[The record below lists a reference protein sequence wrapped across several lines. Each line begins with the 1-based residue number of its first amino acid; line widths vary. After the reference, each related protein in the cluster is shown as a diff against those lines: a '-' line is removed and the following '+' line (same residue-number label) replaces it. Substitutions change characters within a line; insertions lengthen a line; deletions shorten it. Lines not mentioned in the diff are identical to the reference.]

1 MAGLLSQWI
10 KDSEKFEMQR
20 SYRVLD
26 QDNYAFLNRQ
36 ADFYITL
43 LNKMFFLLEEV
54 EDGNYAARMEEIL
67 EVAKGLAIY
76 SDRDTQELF
85 EHIDKR
91 ENMLY
96 VAAVY
101 YLAGYEAIASLLLR
115 DCQLTEINNTYG
127 KLIAYLIRGGKD
139 NYPETEDANE
149 KDLFESLEAFLSF
162 GVKDMLEEAEKYV
175 LEHCE
180 KMEFGSLDEFFD
192 CYVFK
197 HVLRKFSS
205 DNLWYDLEKAEPDV
219 DWSDYVDYSRKQGIL
234 QFLPSQRDA
243 IQKGLLTY
251 KRSFSLKMP
260 TSAGKSYITELLI
273 YSELQKNP
281 DAKVLY
287 LAPLR
292 SLSHELNER
301 YEMVGH
307 ELGFESFAA
316 YGGNSST
323 LDNNKLEEAGLF
335 ITTPEF
341 FASMEGGDEELL
353 DKFTLVICDEGQLLD
368 SLTRGTNYELL
379 LSRIKSRGVA
389 RFLFISAII
398 PNIEDV
404 NTWLGGS
411 EQQVGDSR
419 YRPCEIKLAMA
430 EKIQR
435 NVCLHVYSPDL
446 EHVDYNVES
455 FLNGRENVHIGIN
468 SKITRSVAL
477 GLKSVSAG
485 STLIFTYSKG
495 GKYGCE
501 RVCDELENV
510 IGTNDYGSRL
520 IDDGN
525 RNQMEMLHEYVSYQ
539 YGAEYPLSRYLHRG
553 FAYHN
558 GGLPQDVRE
567 YIEDYYRKKWLKI
580 LVSNST
586 LAEGVNLPIRTLV
599 VYHLR
604 RYNNRTRSLELIPST
619 EIRNIVGRV
628 GRAGREKY
636 GLVILPDDNQEVF
649 DTVVEA
655 MKGDGIHAI
664 RGIFYEVIQLL
675 SRNLNKPTDE
685 QVNEILVDLGASS
698 AIDQMIYRHYGGAEV
713 DVVEESISD
722 SLAFHLSDEHSKRYI
737 RQAFRVRKD
746 RIDTSITSEEQ
757 LALLKQAGMEL
768 EDFMQMENNFSEEDL
783 EGLRTEDLTNVAWL
797 KTILTL
803 VYTFPTI
810 ASEYE
815 NLVQEI
821 KDVIE
826 DKTEFAN
833 FVKLWLTGSQYW
845 QIAESMDMDVDSV
858 MGLLNH
864 FQYHFHMRLQGLIR
878 YIGAKYEFT
887 DDSLSLLPECVKH
900 GICYDTHTALI
911 KSGLRDRI
919 ALHKVAQYVK
929 EQGIGYSTAGGLRRK
944 IRKQRED
951 INAYIGMTDIPCL
964 TKEKIVGWLGK

>member
-20 SYRVLD
+20 SYHVLD

-54 EDGNYAARMEEIL
+54 EDGNYAARTEELL

-76 SDRDTQELF
+76 SDKDTQTLF

-101 YLAGYEAIASLLLR
+101 YLAGYEAIASLLLK

-127 KLIAYLIRGGKD
+127 KLIAYLIRGGND
-139 NYPETEDANE
+139 DYPETEDSSE

-162 GVKDMLEEAEKYV
+162 GIKNMLEEAEEHV
-175 LEHCE
+175 LERCD
-180 KMEFGSLDEFFD
+180 KMEFASLDEFFD

-197 HVLRKFSS
+197 HVLRKFTI
-205 DNLWYDLEKAEPDV
+205 DNLWYDLKRAEPEV
-219 DWSDYVDYSRKQGIL
+219 DWSDYVDYSRSQGIL

-251 KRSFSLKMP
+251 EHSFSLKMP

-292 SLSHELNER
+292 SLSHELSER
-301 YEMVGH
+301 YEMVGKA
-307 ELGFESFAA
+307 LGFDSFAA

-323 LDNNKLEEAGLF
+323 LDSNKLEEASLF

-411 EQQVGDSR
+411 DQQVGDSR

-446 EHVDYNVES
+446 EYIDYNVES
-455 FLNGRENVHIGIN
+455 FLNRRENVHVGIN

-495 GKYGCE
+495 GRYGCE
-501 RVCDELENV
+501 RVCNELENV
-510 IGTNDYGSRL
+510 IETFDYGSRL

-567 YIEDYYRKKWLKI
+567 CIEDYYRKKWLKI

-604 RYNNRTRSLELIPST
+604 RYNNRTQSLELIPST

-675 SRNLNKPTDE
+675 SRNLNQPTDE
-685 QVNEILVDLGASS
+685 EVNEILVDLGASS

-722 SLAFHLSDEHSKRYI
+722 SLAFHLSDNNSKEYI

-746 RIDTSITSEEQ
+746 RIDASITSDEQ
-757 LALLKQAGMEL
+757 LALLKQTGMEL
-768 EDFMQMENNFSEEDL
+768 EDFMQLENNFSGENLDGLNSEDVVDEE
-783 EGLRTEDLTNVAWL
+783 WL
-797 KTILTL
+797 NKVLSLI
-803 VYTFPTI
+803 YTFPTI
-810 ASEYE
+810 QPEY
-815 NLVQEI
+815 NYLSQDV
-821 KDVIE
+821 KDIIE
-826 DKTEFAN
+826 DKEIYAAFL
-833 FVKLWLTGSQYW
+833 KLWLIGKQYW
-845 QIAESMDMDVDSV
+845 QIAEELDLPVDDV
-858 MGLLNH
+858 MTLLGH
-864 FQYHFHMRLQGLIR
+864 LQYHFHMRLQGLIR
-878 YIGAKYEFT
+878 YLSVKYEFS
-887 DDSLSLLPECVKH
+887 DDCLSLLPECIKY
-900 GICYDTHTALI
+900 GICNEVHTALI

-919 ALHKVAQYVK
+919 ALHKVAQYVD
-929 EQGIGYSTAGGLRRK
+929 EHEIGFSTVGGLKRK
-944 IRKQRED
+944 IRRQKED
-951 INAYIGMTDIPCL
+951 LEAYLALTDIPRL
-964 TKEKIVGWLGK
+964 SKLKIEKWIA

>member
-26 QDNYAFLNRQ
+26 QDNFAFLNRQ

-43 LNKMFFLLEEV
+43 LNRMFFLLEEV
-54 EDGNYAARMEEIL
+54 EDANYAARTDELL

-85 EHIDKR
+85 EHIDKQ

-96 VAAVY
+96 VAVVY

-115 DCQLTEINNTYG
+115 ECQLAEINNTFG

-139 NYPETEDANE
+139 DYPETEDAGE
-149 KDLFESLEAFLSF
+149 KDLFESLEAFLSL
-162 GVKDMLEEAEKYV
+162 GIKDMLVDAEKHV
-175 LEHCE
+175 LERCE

-197 HVLRKFSS
+197 HVLRKFET
-205 DNLWYDLEKAEPDV
+205 DNLWYDLEKAEPNV

-251 KRSFSLKMP
+251 EHSFSLKMP

-273 YSELQKNP
+273 YSELQKNQ

-292 SLSHELNER
+292 SLSHELSER
-301 YEMVGH
+301 YEMVGQ

-323 LDNNKLEEAGLF
+323 LDSNKLEEAGLF

-404 NTWLGGS
+404 NTWLGGN

-430 EKIQR
+430 EKVQR
-435 NVCLHVYSPDL
+435 NVCLHVYAPDL
-446 EHVDYNVES
+446 EHIDYSVES
-455 FLNGRENVHIGIN
+455 FLNQRENVRIGIQN
-468 SKITRSVAL
+468 KITCSVAL

-501 RVCDELENV
+501 RVCDELLHV
-510 IGTNDYGSRL
+510 IGTYDYSSRL

-525 RNQMEMLHEYVSYQ
+525 RNQIEMLHEYVSYQ
-539 YGAEYPLSRYLHRG
+539 YGAEYPLSRYLYHG
-553 FAYHN
+553 FAFHN

-604 RYNNRTRSLELIPST
+604 RFNNRAKSLELIPST

-636 GLVILPDDNQEVF
+636 GLVILPDNNKEVF
-649 DTVVEA
+649 ETVVEA
-655 MKGDGIHAI
+655 MRGDGIHAI

-675 SRNLNKPTDE
+675 SRNWNEPTDE

-698 AIDQMIYRHYGGAEV
+698 AIDQMIYRHYGGAQV

-722 SLAFHLSDEHSKRYI
+722 SLAFHLSDDNSKEYI

-746 RIDTSITSEEQ
+746 RIDANITSDEQ
-757 LALLKQAGMEL
+757 LALLKQSGIEL
-768 EDFMQMENNFSEEDL
+768 EDFMQMENNFREEDL
-783 EGLRTEDLTNVAWL
+783 DGLRNEEMTDDSWL
-797 KTILTL
+797 KKILTL
-803 VYTFPTI
+803 IYSFPTI
-810 ASEYE
+810 SPEYE
-815 NLVQEI
+815 YLDQEI
-821 KDVIE
+821 KDIIE
-826 DKTEFAN
+826 DKDDFVD
-833 FVKLWLTGSQYW
+833 FVKFWLTGSQYW
-845 QIAESMDMDVDSV
+845 QIAEAMAIKVDSV

-878 YIGAKYEFT
+878 YLGAKYEFT
-887 DDSLSLLPECVKH
+887 DDSLSLLPECVKY
-900 GICYDTHTALI
+900 GIFNETHMALI

-919 ALHKVAQYVK
+919 ALHKVAQYV
-929 EQGIGYSTAGGLRRK
+929 EDQEIGYSTAGGLRRK

-951 INAYIGMTDIPCL
+951 LEAYIGLTDVPQL
-964 TKEKIVGWLGK
+964 TKEKIERWIG

>member
-1 MAGLLSQWI
+1 
-10 KDSEKFEMQR
+10 MQR

-26 QDNYAFLNRQ
+26 QDHYAFLNRQ

-43 LNKMFFLLEEV
+43 LNRMFFLLEEV
-54 EDGNYAARMEEIL
+54 EDGNYAARTEELL

-115 DCQLTEINNTYG
+115 GCQLAEINNTYG

-139 NYPETEDANE
+139 DCPETEDATE
-149 KDLFESLEAFLSF
+149 KDLFETLDTFLTM
-162 GVKDMLEEAEKYV
+162 GVRDMLEEVEKHV
-175 LEHCE
+175 LERCE
-180 KMEFGSLDEFFD
+180 KMEFSSLDEFFD

-205 DNLWYDLEKAEPDV
+205 DNLWYDLEAAEPGV
-219 DWSDYVDYSRKQGIL
+219 DWSDYVDYSRSQGIL

-251 KRSFSLKMP
+251 ERSFSLKMP

-273 YSELQKNP
+273 YSELQKNQ

-292 SLSHELNER
+292 SLSHELSER
-301 YEMVGH
+301 YETVGSA
-307 ELGFESFAA
+307 LGFDSFAA

-323 LDNNKLEEAGLF
+323 LDSNKLEEAGLF

-404 NTWLGGS
+404 NTWLGGT

-430 EKIQR
+430 EKVQR
-435 NVCLHVYSPDL
+435 HVCLHIYAPDL
-446 EHVDYNVES
+446 EHIDYNVES
-455 FLNGRENVHIGIN
+455 FLNRSESVRIGIQ
-468 SKITRSVAL
+468 SKITCSVAL

-501 RVCDELENV
+501 RVCEELLKV
-510 IGTNDYGSRL
+510 IGTHDYGSKL
-520 IDDGN
+520 IDDFN
-525 RNQMEMLHEYVSYQ
+525 RNRMEMLHEYVSYQ

-604 RYNNRTRSLELIPST
+604 RYNSRTRSLELIPST

-636 GLVILPDDNQEVF
+636 GLVILPDNNKEVF

-655 MKGDGIHAI
+655 MRGEGIHAI

-675 SRNLNKPTDE
+675 TLLNDVPSDE
-685 QVNEILVDLGASS
+685 QVNEVLVDLGASS
-698 AIDQMIYRHYGGAEV
+698 AIDQMIYRHYGGNEG

-722 SLAFHLSDEHSKRYI
+722 SLAFHLSDDNSKAYI

-746 RIDTSITSEEQ
+746 RIDANITSEDQ
-757 LALLKQAGMEL
+757 LALLKQTGMEL
-768 EDFMQMENNFSEEDL
+768 EDFMQMENNFGEKDL
-783 EGLRTEDLTNVAWL
+783 DGLRTEDLTDETWL

-803 VYTFPTI
+803 IYSFPTI
-810 ASEYE
+810 APEYE
-815 NLVQEI
+815 YLDQEI

-826 DKTEFAN
+826 DKEDYAS
-833 FVKLWLTGSQYW
+833 FVKLWLTGKQYW
-845 QIAESMDMDVDSV
+845 RIAEAMGMDVESV

-878 YIGAKYEFT
+878 YLGAKYEFT
-887 DDSLSLLPECVKH
+887 DDCLSLLPESVKY
-900 GICYDTHTALI
+900 GICNETHATLI

-919 ALHKVAQYVK
+919 ALHKVAQYVE
-929 EQGIGYSTAGGLRRK
+929 EQEIGYSTAGGLRRK

-951 INAYIGMTDIPCL
+951 LEAYMGLTDIPQL
-964 TKEKIVGWLGK
+964 TREKIERWIG

>member
-1 MAGLLSQWI
+1 MAGMLSQWI

-26 QDNYAFLNRQ
+26 QDNYGFLNRQ
-36 ADFYITL
+36 GDFYITL

-54 EDGNYAARMEEIL
+54 EDGNYAARTEELL
-67 EVAKGLAIY
+67 EVAKGLSIY
-76 SDRDTQELF
+76 SDKDTQELF
-85 EHIDKR
+85 EHVDKR

-115 DCQLTEINNTYG
+115 ECRLTENNNMYG
-127 KLIAYLIRGGKD
+127 RLIAYLIRGGKD
-139 NYPETEDANE
+139 EYPITEDENE
-149 KDLFESLEAFLSF
+149 KDLSEYLNAFLSF
-162 GVKDMLEEAEKYV
+162 GFEEIIIKVE
-175 LEHCE
+175 EHVEERCE
-180 KMEFGSLDEFFD
+180 KMEFASLDEFFD
-192 CYVFK
+192 CYIFK
-197 HVLRKFSS
+197 HVLRKFVI
-205 DNLWYDLEKAEPDV
+205 DNLWYDLKRAEPNV
-219 DWSDYVDYSRKQGIL
+219 DWSDYVDYSRSQGIL

-251 KRSFSLKMP
+251 ERSFSLKMP

-273 YSELQKNP
+273 YSELQKNK

-292 SLSHELNER
+292 SLSHELSER
-301 YEMVGH
+301 YEMVGKA
-307 ELGFESFAA
+307 LGFESFAA

-323 LDNNKLEEAGLF
+323 LDSNQLDEAGLF

-368 SLTRGTNYELL
+368 SLSRGTNYELL

-430 EKIQR
+430 EKVQR

-446 EHVDYNVES
+446 NHIDYNVES
-455 FLNGRENVHIGIN
+455 FLNVRENVRIGIN

-501 RVCDELENV
+501 RVCDELLDV

-520 IDDGN
+520 KDKRN
-525 RNQMEMLHEYVSYQ
+525 RAYVDMLYEYVAFQ
-539 YGAEYPLSRYLHRG
+539 YGHEYPLSRYLHQG

-558 GGLPQDVRE
+558 GGLPQDIRE
-567 YIEDYYRKKWLKI
+567 YIEDYYRKKWIKI

-586 LAEGVNLPIRTLV
+586 LAEGVNLPIRTLI

-604 RYNNRTRSLELIPST
+604 RYNFRTQNWELIPST

-675 SRNLNKPTDE
+675 SRNWNEPTDE
-685 QVNEILVDLGASS
+685 QVNEVLVDLGASS
-698 AIDQMIYRHYGGAEV
+698 AIDQMIYRHYGGAEA

-722 SLAFHLSDEHSKRYI
+722 SLAFHLSDENSKAYI

-746 RIDTSITSEEQ
+746 RIDASITSEEQ
-757 LALLKQAGMEL
+757 LALLKQSGLEL
-768 EDFMQMENNFSEEDL
+768 EDFIQMESAFGEDNL
-783 EGLRTEDLTNVAWL
+783 DELRTEDLTDETWL

-803 VYTFPTI
+803 IYTFPTI
-810 ASEYE
+810 SPEYDY
-815 NLVQEI
+815 LDQEI

-826 DKTEFAN
+826 DKNEYSL
-833 FVKLWLTGSQYW
+833 FVKLWLIGLQYW
-845 QIAESMDMDVDSV
+845 QIAETMAMDVDNV
-858 MGLLNH
+858 IGLLNH
-864 FQYHFHMRLQGLIR
+864 LQYHFHIRLQGLIR
-878 YIGAKYEFT
+878 YLGAKYKFA
-887 DDSLSLLPECVKH
+887 DASLSLLSECVKY
-900 GICYDTHTALI
+900 GICNDVHAALI
-911 KSGLRDRI
+911 KSGLRNRI
-919 ALHKVAQYVK
+919 ALHKITQYVD
-929 EQGIGYSTAGGLRRK
+929 ENEITYHSVGGLRRMMRRQK
-944 IRKQRED
+944 ENVMEYMEQH
-951 INAYIGMTDIPCL
+951 NIPRL
-964 TKEKIVGWLGK
+964 TVEKIGNWIG

>member
-1 MAGLLSQWI
+1 MANLLSQWI

-43 LNKMFFLLEEV
+43 LNKFFFLLEEV
-54 EDGNYAARMEEIL
+54 EDGNYSARSEEL
-67 EVAKGLAIY
+67 LDVAKGLAIY

-85 EHIDKR
+85 EHVDKQ

-115 DCQLTEINNTYG
+115 DCSLSGINNTYG
-127 KLIAYLIRGGKD
+127 KLIAYLLRGGKD
-139 NYPETEDANE
+139 NYPETEDATE
-149 KDLFESLEAFLSF
+149 KDLFESLDAFLSF
-162 GVKDMLEEAEKYV
+162 GARDMLGRVEAHV
-175 LEHCE
+175 ILRCE
-180 KMEFGSLDEFFD
+180 KMEFCSLDEFFD

-197 HVLRKFSS
+197 HVLKKFAT
-205 DNLWYDLEKAEPDV
+205 DNLWYDLDEAEPGI

-251 KRSFSLKMP
+251 ERSFSLKMP

-273 YSELQKNP
+273 YSELHNNKN
-281 DAKVLY
+281 AKVLY

-292 SLSHELNER
+292 SLSHELSER
-301 YEMVGH
+301 YEMVGR

-323 LDNNKLEEAGLF
+323 LDSNKLDEAKLF

-379 LSRIKSRGVA
+379 LSRIKSKGVA

-411 EQQVGDSR
+411 EQEVGDSR
-419 YRPCEIKLAMA
+419 YRPCEIKLAIA
-430 EKIQR
+430 EKVRR
-435 NVCLHVYSPDL
+435 NVCLHVFSPDL
-446 EHVDYNVES
+446 EHIEYNVES

-495 GKYGCE
+495 GKYGCD
-501 RVCDELENV
+501 RVCNELENV
-510 IGTNDYGSRL
+510 IGIYDYGSRL
-520 IDDGN
+520 IDDVN
-525 RNQMEMLHEYVSYQ
+525 RNQIEMLHEYVSYQ
-539 YGAEYPLSRYLHRG
+539 YGLEYPLSRYLHSG

-567 YIEDYYRKKWLKI
+567 YIEDYYRNKWIKI

-586 LAEGVNLPIRTLV
+586 LAEGVNLPIRTLI

-604 RYNNRTRSLELIPST
+604 QFNKRTQIFELIPST

-664 RGIFYEVIQLL
+664 RGIFYEVIQSLG
-675 SRNLNKPTDE
+675 RDLNEPSDE

-698 AIDQMIYRHYGGAEV
+698 AIDQMIYRHYGGNAV
-713 DVVEESISD
+713 DIVEDSISD
-722 SLAFHLSDEHSKRYI
+722 SLAFHLSDEHSKGYI

-746 RIDTSITSEEQ
+746 RIDASVTSDAQ
-757 LALLKQAGMEL
+757 LALLKKTGMEL
-768 EDFMQMENNFSEEDL
+768 EDFMQMENNFGEEDL
-783 EGLRTEDLTNVAWL
+783 EGLRTEDLTEEAWL

-803 VYTFPTI
+803 VYSFPTI

-815 NLVQEI
+815 YLDQEI

-826 DKTEFAN
+826 DKTEFAS

-845 QIAESMDMDVDSV
+845 QIAEAMDMEVDKV
-858 MGLLNH
+858 MGCLNH

-878 YIGAKYEFT
+878 YLGAKYEFRN
-887 DDSLSLLPECVKH
+887 DSLSLLPECVKY
-900 GICYDTHTALI
+900 GICNETHTALI

-919 ALHKVAQYVK
+919 ALHMVAQYVV
-929 EQGIGYSTAGGLRRK
+929 EQEIGYSTAVGLRRK

-951 INAYIGMTDIPCL
+951 LEAYIGLTDAPQL
-964 TKEKIVGWLGK
+964 TREKIKRWIG

>member
-10 KDSEKFEMQR
+10 KDSEKFEIQR

-26 QDNYAFLNRQ
+26 QENYAFLNRQ

-43 LNKMFFLLEEV
+43 LNRMFFLLEEV
-54 EDGNYAARMEEIL
+54 EDTNYAARTEELL
-67 EVAKGLAIY
+67 EMAKGLAIY
-76 SDRDTQELF
+76 SDKDTQELF
-85 EHIDKR
+85 EHINKR

-127 KLIAYLIRGGKD
+127 KLIAFLIRGGKD
-139 NYPETEDANE
+139 NYLETEDANE
-149 KDLFESLEAFLSF
+149 KDLFESLGAFLSL
-162 GVKDMLEEAEKYV
+162 GKRDMLGVVEEHVMER
-175 LEHCE
+175 CE

-197 HVLRKFSS
+197 HVLRKFAT
-205 DNLWYDLEKAEPDV
+205 DNLWYDLEKAEPGV
-219 DWSDYVDYSRKQGIL
+219 DWSDYVDYSRSQGIL

-251 KRSFSLKMP
+251 ERSFSLKMP

-273 YSELQKNP
+273 YSELQKNQ

-292 SLSHELNER
+292 SLSHELSER
-301 YEMVGH
+301 YEMVGK
-307 ELGFESFAA
+307 ELGFDSFAA

-323 LDNNKLEEAGLF
+323 LDSNRLDEAGVF

-404 NTWLGGS
+404 NTWLGGN

-430 EKIQR
+430 EKVQR
-435 NVCLHVYSPDL
+435 NVCLHVYAPDL
-446 EHVDYNVES
+446 VHIDYSVES
-455 FLNGRENVHIGIN
+455 FLNQRENVRIGVQN
-468 SKITRSVAL
+468 KITCSVAL

-501 RVCDELENV
+501 RVCDELLHV
-510 IGTNDYGSRL
+510 IGTYDYSSRL

-525 RNQMEMLHEYVSYQ
+525 RDQMEMLHEYVSYQ
-539 YGAEYPLSRYLHRG
+539 YGAEYPLSRYLHHG

-567 YIEDYYRKKWLKI
+567 YIEDYYRNKWLKI

-636 GLVILPDDNQEVF
+636 GLVILPDNNQEVF

-664 RGIFYEVIQLL
+664 RGIFYDVIQLL
-675 SRNLNKPTDE
+675 SRNLNEPTDD
-685 QVNEILVDLGASS
+685 QVNEILVELGASS

-722 SLAFHLSDEHSKRYI
+722 SLAFHLSDEHSKGYI

-746 RIDTSITSEEQ
+746 RIDASITSEEQ
-757 LALLKQAGMEL
+757 LALLKQTGMEL
-768 EDFMQMENNFSEEDL
+768 EDFMQMENNFREEDL
-783 EGLRTEDLTNVAWL
+783 EGLRTEDLTAETWL

-815 NLVQEI
+815 YLDQEI

-826 DKTEFAN
+826 DKDDYAS
-833 FVKLWLTGSQYW
+833 FVNLWLTGSQYW
-845 QIAESMDMDVDSV
+845 QIAEAMDMDVDNV
-858 MGLLNH
+858 MGLLIH

-878 YIGAKYEFT
+878 YLGAKYEFT
-887 DDSLSLLPECVKH
+887 DDRLSLLPECVKY
-900 GICYDTHTALI
+900 GICNETHTDLI

-919 ALHKVAQYVK
+919 ALHKVAQYVE
-929 EQGIGYSTAGGLRRK
+929 EQEIGYSTASGLRRK
-944 IRKQRED
+944 IRKQKED
-951 INAYIGMTDIPCL
+951 LEAYIGLTDIPQL
-964 TKEKIVGWLGK
+964 TREKIERWIG

>member
-1 MAGLLSQWI
+1 MAELLSHWI
-10 KDSEKFEMQR
+10 KDSEKFELQR
-20 SYRVLD
+20 SYHVLD
-26 QDNYAFLNRQ
+26 QENYAFLNRQ

-54 EDGNYAARMEEIL
+54 EDGNYTARTEDLL
-67 EVAKGLAIY
+67 EVAKGLSIY
-76 SDRDTQELF
+76 SDKDTQELF
-85 EHIDKR
+85 EHVDKQ
-91 ENMLY
+91 ENKLY

-115 DCQLTEINNTYG
+115 DCHVSELSNTYG
-127 KLIAYLIRGGKD
+127 RLIAFLIKGGKD
-139 NYPETEDANE
+139 DYPQTEDTNE
-149 KDLFESLEAFLSF
+149 KALYENLEAFLSF
-162 GVKDMLEEAEKYV
+162 GLKDMLDEVEEYIGNQ
-175 LEHCE
+175 CE
-180 KMEFGSLDEFFD
+180 KMAFGSLDDFFD

-197 HVLRKFSS
+197 HVLRKFTT
-205 DNLWYDLEKAEPDV
+205 DNLWYDLKRAEPDV
-219 DWSDYVDYSRKQGIL
+219 DWSDYVDYSRSQGIL

-251 KRSFSLKMP
+251 ERSFSLKMP

-273 YSELQKNP
+273 YSELQKN
-281 DAKVLY
+281 DEAKVLY

-292 SLSHELNER
+292 SLSHELSER

-307 ELGFESFAA
+307 KLGFESFAA

-323 LDNNKLEEAGLF
+323 LDSDKLDEAGLF

-379 LSRIKSRGVA
+379 LSRIKSKGVA

-430 EKIQR
+430 EKVQR

-446 EHVDYNVES
+446 EHIDYNVES
-455 FLNGRENVHIGIN
+455 FLNSRENVRVGIQN
-468 SKITRSVAL
+468 KITRSVAM
-477 GLKSVSAG
+477 GLKSVAAG

-501 RVCDELENV
+501 RVCNELLSV
-510 IGTNDYGSRL
+510 IETYDYGSRL
-520 IDDGN
+520 IDDN
-525 RNQMEMLHEYVSYQ
+525 NSLQMERLHEYVAYQ
-539 YGAEYPLSRYLHRG
+539 YGADYLLSKYLHRG

-567 YIEDYYRKKWLKI
+567 YIEDYYRKRWLKI

-604 RYNNRTRSLELIPST
+604 RYNQRTRNWDLIPSS

-655 MKGDGIHAI
+655 MRGEGIHAI

-675 SRNLNKPTDE
+675 SRNWDAPTDE
-685 QVNEILVDLGASS
+685 QVNEVLVELGASS
-698 AIDQMIYRHYGGAEV
+698 AIDQMIYRHYGGAEA
-713 DVVEESISD
+713 DVVEVSISD
-722 SLAFHLSDEHSKRYI
+722 SLAFHLSDENSKAYI

-746 RIDTSITSEEQ
+746 RIDENITSEEQ
-757 LALLKQAGMEL
+757 LALLKQTGMEL
-768 EDFMQMENNFSEEDL
+768 EDFMQMENGFVEENL
-783 EGLRTEDLTNVAWL
+783 NELRAEEVTDVDWL
-797 KTILTL
+797 NRVLTL
-803 VYTFPTI
+803 VYSFPSI
-810 ASEYE
+810 ASEYSYMA
-815 NLVQEI
+815 QEI

-826 DKTEFAN
+826 DKEDYAEF
-833 FVKLWLTGSQYW
+833 VRLWLTGEQYW
-845 QIAESMDMDVDSV
+845 QIAEDMDLDVDDV
-858 MGLLNH
+858 MVLLGH
-864 FQYHFHMRLQGLIR
+864 LQYHFHIRLQGLIR
-878 YIGAKYEFT
+878 YVGAKYEFS
-887 DDSLSLLPECVKH
+887 DDCLTLLSECIKY
-900 GICYDTHTALI
+900 GICNETQAALI

-929 EQGIGYSTAGGLRRK
+929 EQEIGFVTAGGLRRK
-944 IRKQRED
+944 IRRQKEHID
-951 INAYIGMTDIPCL
+951 AYMGQTDVPLL
-964 TKEKIVGWLGK
+964 TREKIENWIG

>member
-1 MAGLLSQWI
+1 
-10 KDSEKFEMQR
+10 MQR
-20 SYRVLD
+20 SYHVLD

-36 ADFYITL
+36 DDFYITL
-43 LNKMFFLLEEV
+43 LNRMFFLLEEV
-54 EDGNYAARMEEIL
+54 EDGNYSARAEELL
-67 EVAKGLAIY
+67 EIVKGLAIY

-115 DCQLTEINNTYG
+115 ECQLTEINNVFG
-127 KLIAYLIRGGKD
+127 KLIAYLIRGGKEKLL
-139 NYPETEDANE
+139 ETEDASE
-149 KDLFESLEAFLSF
+149 KELFERLDAFLTL
-162 GVKDMLEEAEKYV
+162 GKKDFLGEVENHVFER
-175 LEHCE
+175 CE

-197 HVLRKFSS
+197 HVLRKFAS
-205 DNLWYDLEKAEPDV
+205 DNLWYDLEKAEPGV
-219 DWSDYVDYSRKQGIL
+219 DWSDYVDYSRSQGIL

-251 KRSFSLKMP
+251 DRSFSLKMP

-273 YSELQKNP
+273 YSELQKNEK
-281 DAKVLY
+281 AKVLY

-292 SLSHELNER
+292 SLSHELSER
-301 YEMVGH
+301 YEMVGKA
-307 ELGFESFAA
+307 LGFDSFAA

-323 LDNNKLEEAGLF
+323 LDSNKLEEAGLF

-368 SLTRGTNYELL
+368 SLKRGTNYELL

-404 NTWLGGS
+404 NTWLGGN
-411 EQQVGDSR
+411 EKQVGDSR

-430 EKIQR
+430 DKIQR
-435 NVCLHVYSPDL
+435 EVCLHVYSPDL
-446 EHVDYNVES
+446 ESINYHIES
-455 FLNGRENVHIGIN
+455 FLNRRENVHIGIHN
-468 SKITRSVAL
+468 KITRSVAL

-495 GKYGCE
+495 GKFGCE
-501 RVCDELENV
+501 RVCDEMLSV
-510 IGTNDYGSRL
+510 IGTYDYRSRL
-520 IDDGN
+520 IDDSN
-525 RNQMEMLHEYVSYQ
+525 RAYVDKLYEYVAYQ
-539 YGAEYPLSRYLHRG
+539 YGTEYPLSRYLHYG

-567 YIEDYYRKKWLKI
+567 YIEDYYRNRWLKI

-604 RYNNRTRSLELIPST
+604 RYNFRTQNWELISST

-655 MKGDGIHAI
+655 IKGEGIHAI
-664 RGIFYEVIQLL
+664 RGIFYDVIQML
-675 SRNLNKPTDE
+675 SREWNEPTDD
-685 QVNEILVDLGASS
+685 QVNEVLVELGASS
-698 AIDQMIYRHYGGAEV
+698 AIDQMIYRHYGGGEL

-722 SLAFHLSDEHSKRYI
+722 SLAFHLSDEHSRGYI
-737 RQAFRVRKD
+737 RQAFRVRKE
-746 RIDTSITSEEQ
+746 RIDANITSEEQ
-757 LALLKQAGMEL
+757 LALLKQTGMEL
-768 EDFMQMENNFSEEDL
+768 EDFMQIEKTLGEGDL
-783 EGLRTEDLTNVAWL
+783 EGLKTEELTDETWL
-797 KTILTL
+797 KTILML
-803 VYTFPTI
+803 IYSFPTI
-810 ASEYE
+810 VPEYGY
-815 NLVQEI
+815 LDQEI
-821 KDVIE
+821 KDIIE
-826 DKTEFAN
+826 DKEEFVS
-833 FVKLWLTGSQYW
+833 FVKFWLTGEQYW
-845 QIAESMDMDVDSV
+845 QIAEKMGIGVDSV

-864 FQYHFHMRLQGLIR
+864 LQYHFHMRLQCLIR
-878 YIGAKYEFT
+878 YLGAKYNFS
-887 DDSLSLLPECVKH
+887 DDCLLPIFAPRLRASCHEPPR
-900 GICYDTHTALI
+900 THESLCRGCP
-911 KSGLRDRI
+911 KYS
-919 ALHKVAQYVK
+919 AQS
-929 EQGIGYSTAGGLRRK
+929 EQL
-944 IRKQRED
+944 
-951 INAYIGMTDIPCL
+951 
-964 TKEKIVGWLGK
+964 

>member
-1 MAGLLSQWI
+1 
-10 KDSEKFEMQR
+10 MQR

-54 EDGNYAARMEEIL
+54 EDGNYAAKTQELLEI
-67 EVAKGLAIY
+67 AKGLAIY
-76 SDRDTQELF
+76 SDRDTQDLF
-85 EHIDKR
+85 EHIDKQ

-149 KDLFESLEAFLSF
+149 KDLFESLEAFLSL

-197 HVLRKFSS
+197 HVLRKFAT
-205 DNLWYDLEKAEPDV
+205 DNLWYDLEKAEPNV
-219 DWSDYVDYSRKQGIL
+219 DWSDYVDYSRSQGIL

-251 KRSFSLKMP
+251 DRSFSLKMP

-273 YSELQKNP
+273 YSELQKAP

-292 SLSHELNER
+292 SLSHELSER
-301 YEMVGH
+301 YEMVGKA
-307 ELGFESFAA
+307 LGFDSFAA

-323 LDNNKLEEAGLF
+323 LDSNKLEEAGLF

-341 FASMEGGDEELL
+341 FVSMEGGDEELL

-446 EHVDYNVES
+446 GHVDYNVES

-485 STLIFTYSKG
+485 STLVFTYSKG
-495 GKYGCE
+495 GKYGC
-501 RVCDELENV
+501 RKVCDELLN
-510 IGTNDYGSRL
+510 ITRMNRYGERL
-520 IDDGN
+520 IDD
-525 RNQMEMLHEYVSYQ
+525 RNSEALERLYEYVTYQ
-539 YGAEYPLSRYLHRG
+539 YGEDYPLSVYLKNG

-567 YIEDYYRKKWLKI
+567 YIEDYYRDRFIKI

-599 VYHLR
+599 VYNLR
-604 RYNNRTRSLELIPST
+604 RYNPRTQRQELIPST
-619 EIRNIVGRV
+619 EIRNILGRV

-636 GLVILPDDNQEVF
+636 GLAILPDNDKDVF

-655 MKGDGIHAI
+655 LKGDQIHAI
-664 RGIFYEVIQLL
+664 RGIFYDVIQML
-675 SRNLNKPTDE
+675 SNSQRELTDE
-685 QVNEILVDLGASS
+685 LVNEVLVEIGASS
-698 AIDQMIYRHYGGAEV
+698 AIDQMIYRHYGEAQA
-713 DVVEESISD
+713 DAVEHSISD
-722 SLAFHLSDEHSKRYI
+722 SLAFHLSDDDAKNYI
-737 RQAFRVRKD
+737 RQAFRVRHERINASIKD
-746 RIDTSITSEEQ
+746 ENQ
-757 LALLKQAGMEL
+757 FALLKQSGLEL
-768 EDFMQMENNFSEEDL
+768 EDFLKMEETLSEDNL
-783 EGLRTEDLTNVAWL
+783 DRFMSDSVKDEGWL
-797 KTILTL
+797 KVVLETI
-803 VYTFPTI
+803 YEMPTI
-810 ASEYE
+810 ESEYAY
-815 NLVQEI
+815 LTGDI
-821 KDVIE
+821 KEVIE
-826 DKTEFAN
+826 DKAEYAS
-833 FVKLWLTGSQYW
+833 FVSMWLYGKQYW
-845 QIAESMDMDVDSV
+845 QIAEAMELDVDDV
-858 MGLLNH
+858 MTLLGH
-864 FQYHFHMRLQGLIR
+864 LQYHFHMRLQGLIR
-878 YIGAKYEFT
+878 YLSVKYEFS
-887 DDSLSLLPECVKH
+887 DDCLSLLPECIKY
-900 GICYDTHTALI
+900 GISNEAHTALI

-919 ALHKVAQYVK
+919 ALHKVAQY
-929 EQGIGYSTAGGLRRK
+929 IGEYEIGFSTVVGLKRK
-944 IRKQRED
+944 IRSQKED
-951 INAYIGMTDIPCL
+951 LEAYLAMTDIPRL
-964 TKEKIVGWLGK
+964 SKSNIEKWIG

>member
-1 MAGLLSQWI
+1 MAELLSQWI
-10 KDSEKFEMQR
+10 KDSEKFELQR
-20 SYRVLD
+20 SYHVLD
-26 QDNYAFLNRQ
+26 QENYAFLNRQ

-54 EDGNYAARMEEIL
+54 DDGNYAASTKDLL
-67 EVAKGLAIY
+67 EVAKGLSIY
-76 SDRDTQELF
+76 SDKDTQELF
-85 EHIDKR
+85 EHIDKL

-115 DCQLTEINNTYG
+115 NCQLSELSNTYG
-127 KLIAYLIRGGKD
+127 RLIAFLIKGGKD
-139 NYPETEDANE
+139 NYPETEDASE
-149 KDLFESLEAFLSF
+149 KDLYEKLEAFLSF
-162 GVKDMLEEAEKYV
+162 GMMDMLDRVEENIRNQ
-175 LEHCE
+175 CE
-180 KMEFGSLDEFFD
+180 KMAFSSLDEFFD

-197 HVLRKFSS
+197 HVLRKFTT
-205 DNLWYDLEKAEPDV
+205 DNLWYDLKRAEPDV
-219 DWSDYVDYSRKQGIL
+219 DWSDYVDYSRSQGIL

-251 KRSFSLKMP
+251 ERSFSLKMP

-273 YSELQKNP
+273 YSELQKN
-281 DAKVLY
+281 DEAKVLY

-292 SLSHELNER
+292 SLSHELSER
-301 YEMVGH
+301 YEMVGRK
-307 ELGFESFAA
+307 LGFESFAA

-323 LDNNKLEEAGLF
+323 LDNDKLDEAGLF

-379 LSRIKSRGVA
+379 LSRIKSRGIA

-419 YRPCEIKLAMA
+419 YRPCEIKLAMS
-430 EKIQR
+430 EKVQR

-446 EHVDYNVES
+446 EHIDYNVDS
-455 FLNGRENVHIGIN
+455 FLNSRENVGLGIQN
-468 SKITRSVAL
+468 KITRSVAV
-477 GLKSVSAG
+477 GLKSVAAG

-501 RVCDELENV
+501 RVCNELLSV
-510 IGTNDYGSRL
+510 IETYDYGSRL
-520 IDDGN
+520 VDDSN
-525 RNQMEMLHEYVSYQ
+525 RLQMERLHEYVAYQ
-539 YGAEYPLSRYLHRG
+539 YGADYLLSKYLHRG

-567 YIEDYYRKKWLKI
+567 YIEDYYRKRWLKI

-604 RYNNRTRSLELIPST
+604 KYNQRTRNWELIPSS

-655 MKGDGIHAI
+655 MRGDGIHAI

-675 SRNLNKPTDE
+675 SRNWDAPTDE
-685 QVNEILVDLGASS
+685 QVNEVLVELGASS
-698 AIDQMIYRHYGGAEV
+698 AIDQMIYRHYGGAEA

-722 SLAFHLSDEHSKRYI
+722 SLAFHLSDENSKAYI

-746 RIDTSITSEEQ
+746 RIDENITSDEQ
-757 LALLKQAGMEL
+757 LALLKQTGMEL
-768 EDFMQMENNFSEEDL
+768 EDFMQMENGFAEENL
-783 EGLRTEDLTNVAWL
+783 NELRVEDVTDVKWL
-797 KTILTL
+797 NRVLTL
-803 VYTFPTI
+803 VYSFPTI
-810 ASEYE
+810 ASEYSYMA
-815 NLVQEI
+815 QEI

-826 DKTEFAN
+826 DKEDYAEF
-833 FVKLWLTGSQYW
+833 VRQWLTGKQYW
-845 QIAESMDMDVDSV
+845 QIAEDMDLDVDDV
-858 MGLLNH
+858 MVLLGH
-864 FQYHFHMRLQGLIR
+864 LQYHFHIRLQGLIR
-878 YIGAKYEFT
+878 YVGAKYEFSDVCLT
-887 DDSLSLLPECVKH
+887 LLPECIKY
-900 GICYDTHTALI
+900 GICNETQAALI

-919 ALHKVAQYVK
+919 ALHKVAQYVE
-929 EQGIGYSTAGGLRRK
+929 EQEIGYATAGGLRRK
-944 IRKQRED
+944 IRRRKVDFE
-951 INAYIGMTDIPCL
+951 AYMVQTSVPQL
-964 TKEKIVGWLGK
+964 TREKIEDWIG

>member
-1 MAGLLSQWI
+1 MAELLSQWI
-10 KDSEKFEMQR
+10 KDSEKFELQR
-20 SYRVLD
+20 SYHVLD
-26 QDNYAFLNRQ
+26 QENYAFLNRQ

-54 EDGNYAARMEEIL
+54 DDGNYAASTKDLL
-67 EVAKGLAIY
+67 EVAKGLSIY
-76 SDRDTQELF
+76 SDKDTQELF
-85 EHIDKR
+85 EHIDKL

-115 DCQLTEINNTYG
+115 NCQLSELSNTYG
-127 KLIAYLIRGGKD
+127 RLIAFLIKGGKD
-139 NYPETEDANE
+139 NYPETEDASE
-149 KDLFESLEAFLSF
+149 KDLYEKLEAFLSF
-162 GVKDMLEEAEKYV
+162 GMMDMLDRVEENIRNQ
-175 LEHCE
+175 CE
-180 KMEFGSLDEFFD
+180 KMAFSSLDEFFD

-197 HVLRKFSS
+197 HVLRKFTT
-205 DNLWYDLEKAEPDV
+205 DNLWYDLKRVEPDV
-219 DWSDYVDYSRKQGIL
+219 DWSDYVDYSRSQGIL

-251 KRSFSLKMP
+251 ERSFSLKMP

-273 YSELQKNP
+273 YSELQKN
-281 DAKVLY
+281 DEAKVLY

-292 SLSHELNER
+292 SLSHELSER
-301 YEMVGH
+301 YEMVGRK
-307 ELGFESFAA
+307 LGFESFAA

-323 LDNNKLEEAGLF
+323 LDNDKLDEAGLF

-419 YRPCEIKLAMA
+419 YRPCEIKLAMS
-430 EKIQR
+430 EKVQR

-446 EHVDYNVES
+446 EHIDYNVDS
-455 FLNGRENVHIGIN
+455 FLNSRENVGLGIQN
-468 SKITRSVAL
+468 KITRSVAV
-477 GLKSVSAG
+477 GLKSVAAG

-501 RVCDELENV
+501 RVCNELLSV
-510 IGTNDYGSRL
+510 IETYDYGSRL
-520 IDDGN
+520 VDDSN
-525 RNQMEMLHEYVSYQ
+525 RLQMERLHEYVAYQ
-539 YGAEYPLSRYLHRG
+539 YGADYLLSKYLHRG

-567 YIEDYYRKKWLKI
+567 YIEDYYRKRWLKI

-604 RYNNRTRSLELIPST
+604 KYNQRTRNWELIPSS

-655 MKGDGIHAI
+655 MRGDGIHAI

-675 SRNLNKPTDE
+675 SRNWDAPTDE
-685 QVNEILVDLGASS
+685 QVNEVLVELGASS
-698 AIDQMIYRHYGGAEV
+698 AIDQMIYRHYGGAEA

-722 SLAFHLSDEHSKRYI
+722 SLAFHLSDENSKAYI

-746 RIDTSITSEEQ
+746 RIDENITSDEQ
-757 LALLKQAGMEL
+757 LALLKQTGMEL
-768 EDFMQMENNFSEEDL
+768 EDFMQMENGFAKENLNELRVEDV
-783 EGLRTEDLTNVAWL
+783 TDVKWL
-797 KTILTL
+797 NRVLTL
-803 VYTFPTI
+803 VYSFPTI
-810 ASEYE
+810 ASEYSYMA
-815 NLVQEI
+815 QEI

-826 DKTEFAN
+826 DKEDYAEF
-833 FVKLWLTGSQYW
+833 VRQWLTGKQYW
-845 QIAESMDMDVDSV
+845 QIAEDMDLDVDDV
-858 MGLLNH
+858 MVLLGH
-864 FQYHFHMRLQGLIR
+864 LQYHFHIRLQGLIR
-878 YIGAKYEFT
+878 YVGAKYEFS
-887 DDSLSLLPECVKH
+887 DDCLTLLPECIKY
-900 GICYDTHTALI
+900 GICNETQAALI

-919 ALHKVAQYVK
+919 ALHKVAQYVE
-929 EQGIGYSTAGGLRRK
+929 EQEIGYATAGGLRRK
-944 IRKQRED
+944 IRRRKVDFE
-951 INAYIGMTDIPCL
+951 AYMVQTSVPQL
-964 TKEKIVGWLGK
+964 TREKIEDWIG

>member
-20 SYRVLD
+20 SYRVLE
-26 QDNYAFLNRQ
+26 QDSYAFLNRQ

-54 EDGNYAARMEEIL
+54 EDGNYAARTEELL

-76 SDRDTQELF
+76 SDKETQELF
-85 EHIDKR
+85 GHIDKL

-115 DCQLTEINNTYG
+115 ECQLAEINNAFG

-139 NYPETEDANE
+139 DYPDTEDTSE
-149 KDLFESLEAFLSF
+149 KDLFDSLEAFLSF
-162 GVKDMLEEAEKYV
+162 GIKDMLGEAEEHI
-175 LEHCE
+175 LERCG
-180 KMEFGSLDEFFD
+180 KMEFCSLDEFFD

-197 HVLRKFSS
+197 HVLRKFAT
-205 DNLWYDLEKAEPDV
+205 DNLWYDLEKVEPDV

-251 KRSFSLKMP
+251 ERSFSLKMP

-273 YSELQKNP
+273 YSELQKNQ

-292 SLSHELNER
+292 SLSHELSER
-301 YEMVGH
+301 YEKVGR
-307 ELGFESFAA
+307 ELGFDSFAA

-323 LDNNKLEEAGLF
+323 LDSNKLEEAGLF

-341 FASMEGGDEELL
+341 FASMEGGDEDLL

-430 EKIQR
+430 EKAQR
-435 NVCLHVYSPDL
+435 NVCLHVYAPDL

-455 FLNGRENVHIGIN
+455 FLNGRENVHVDIN
-468 SKITRSVAL
+468 RKITRSVAL

-495 GKYGCE
+495 GRYGCE
-501 RVCDELENV
+501 RVCNELESL
-510 IGTNDYGSRL
+510 IRTYDYGSSL

-539 YGAEYPLSRYLHRG
+539 YGTEYPLSKYLHRG

-586 LAEGVNLPIRTLV
+586 LAEGVNLPVKTLI

-604 RYNNRTRSLELIPST
+604 RYNSRTQSLELIPST

-628 GRAGREKY
+628 GRAGKEKY
-636 GLVILPDDNQEVF
+636 GLVILPDNNQEVF

-655 MKGDGIHAI
+655 MRGDGIHAI

-675 SRNLNKPTDE
+675 SRNWNEPTDE

-698 AIDQMIYRHYGGAEV
+698 AIDQMIYRHYGGIEV

-722 SLAFHLSDEHSKRYI
+722 SLAFHLSDDNSKEYI

-746 RIDTSITSEEQ
+746 RIDANITSEEQ
-757 LALLKQAGMEL
+757 LALLKQTGMEL
-768 EDFMQMENNFSEEDL
+768 EDFMQMENNFKEEKL
-783 EGLRTEDLTNVAWL
+783 EGLSTEDLTDETWL

-803 VYTFPTI
+803 IYSFPTI
-810 ASEYE
+810 VPEYE
-815 NLVQEI
+815 YLDQEI
-821 KDVIE
+821 KDVID
-826 DKTEFAN
+826 DKEEFAC

-845 QIAESMDMDVDSV
+845 QIAEAMDMKVDSV

-878 YIGAKYEFT
+878 YLGAKYEFT
-887 DDSLSLLPECVKH
+887 EDSLSLLPECVKY
-900 GICYDTHTALI
+900 GIFNESHTALI

-919 ALHKVAQYVK
+919 ALHQVARYVE
-929 EQGIGYSTAGGLRRK
+929 EQKIGYSTAGGLRRK
-944 IRKQRED
+944 IRKLRGDLEAFIALTDVPQLTRKK
-951 INAYIGMTDIPCL
+951 IG
-964 TKEKIVGWLGK
+964 KWLG